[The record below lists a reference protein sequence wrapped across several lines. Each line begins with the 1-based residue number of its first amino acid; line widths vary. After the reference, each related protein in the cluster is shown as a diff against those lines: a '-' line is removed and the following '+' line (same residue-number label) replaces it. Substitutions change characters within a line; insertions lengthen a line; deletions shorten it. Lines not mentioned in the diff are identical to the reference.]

1 MWLGSLYYQCE
12 DNAYWDLQE
21 NIHIFSHPTLESL
34 TITHARLDERGF
46 DSLEKPEETALQYLH
61 LLDCDIN
68 DEALTDIL
76 LHPETL
82 KEITIT
88 QRATPD
94 PELEESP
101 EDVADFISALGSA
114 QHSLEKIVIN
124 FPTLNSKSALRL
136 RDFDAVTELEIRDFQ
151 LLGQTSGKPRLHSV
165 GLPPNLEILRFP
177 GGVCGEDEEL
187 MDLLEYVVGN
197 RGVLARKWRDLVVE
211 GGEEGLPERIS
222 EVCKMAE
229 LKVSR
234 YER

>member
-1 MWLGSLYYQCE
+1 M
-12 DNAYWDLQE
+12 
-21 NIHIFSHPTLESL
+21 
-34 TITHARLDERGF
+34 
-46 DSLEKPEETALQYLH
+46 
-61 LLDCDIN
+61 
-68 DEALTDIL
+68 
-76 LHPETL
+76 
-82 KEITIT
+82 
-88 QRATPD
+88 
-94 PELEESP
+94 
-101 EDVADFISALGSA
+101 
-114 QHSLEKIVIN
+114 
-124 FPTLNSKSALRL
+124 
-136 RDFDAVTELEIRDFQ
+136 
-151 LLGQTSGKPRLHSV
+151 